1 MKNKFFILA
10 TALVIMIGAYGFF
23 QYNKPHKNI
32 SEVES
37 ELVIEANELI
47 SRFDESKDIAS
58 NSLLNKVVEISGT
71 ITDIEH
77 SSQQT
82 IIILNK
88 GVKCGLPA
96 NTLNIAKGE
105 LVKIKGVFSGF
116 DEMFNEI
123 SFSKCYLIRD

>member
-1 MKNKFFILA
+1 MKRIFFILV

-23 QYNKPHKNI
+23 QYNKSHKNI
-32 SEVES
+32 SEAES

-47 SRFDESKDIAS
+47 SKFNESKDITS
-58 NSLLNKVVEISGT
+58 NNLLNKVVEISGT

-123 SFSKCYLIRD
+123 SFSKCHLIRD